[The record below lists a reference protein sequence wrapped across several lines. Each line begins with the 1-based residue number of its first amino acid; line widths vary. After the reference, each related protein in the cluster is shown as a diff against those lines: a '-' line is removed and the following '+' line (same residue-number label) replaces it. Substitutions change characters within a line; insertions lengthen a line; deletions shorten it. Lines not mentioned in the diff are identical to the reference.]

1 VTVWLAKAGRVSEW
15 QPGFRGRRTAG
26 QVHKGIMTRELVT
39 LRMNELAAHIGQ
51 MTEERLHEK
60 VSVDRKGKRKSTFL
74 RP

>member
-1 VTVWLAKAGRVSEW
+1 
-15 QPGFRGRRTAG
+15 
-26 QVHKGIMTRELVT
+26 MTRELVT